1 MDLEASYFEKILRE
15 LQAIKRD
22 NPGWPSL
29 TQRCL
34 AAFCT
39 SHVLFSHGT
48 SSLATIKNPRTGSIG
63 KQGSPDTIQATR
75 ILILCQEPVFVEAPS
90 RQPTPQKKRVAQ
102 PDNWVRNNWTCD
114 VKCAQCA
121 SDKEALPL
129 LAAALVTCNKSCSF
143 DCARTVCDAA
153 RKQARSLRHDAYT
166 QGTALHHF
174 SCDSCSCL
182 LLCAPSQHVYDCY
195 YALTSRMYRWPD

>member
-1 MDLEASYFEKILRE
+1 MLSQPIDARHLIVWIAFGRLE
-15 LQAIKRD
+15 
-22 NPGWPSL
+22 
-29 TQRCL
+29 
-34 AAFCT
+34 
-39 SHVLFSHGT
+39 V
-48 SSLATIKNPRTGSIG
+48 SSLGRDLSLAFME
-63 KQGSPDTIQATR
+63 AHFHYE
-75 ILILCQEPVFVEAPS
+75 EPVFAEAPS

-182 LLCAPSQHVYDCY
+182 LLCAPSQHVYDC
-195 YALTSRMYRWPD
+195 